1 MIKIKMP
8 SEKVKEVFNKC
19 ISQVADKDLKI
30 LLKSCEKE
38 LDADEKLYIKAG
50 EENKLCEFPPK
61 DKVNGVV
68 SIEEMKK
75 IYTYRMVGLK
85 QPGRFYYNKLLNSVQ
100 ICPFCGVRD
109 VATLDHFLPKSKYA
123 TTVVTPANLIPSCRD
138 CNSNKDIYTASD
150 LYDEVWHPYFDD
162 FQGVRWLYCFLQS
175 SEPLEITFYID
186 TSKPDIKDED
196 KNKINNSFHVF
207 KLKTLYEIHALKELN
222 DIEIYMKKLRNEVD
236 SLDVK
241 EHLAW
246 IYESNKIVNK
256 NSWKTALYDELKD
269 NEWYIND
276 YLLN

>member
-1 MIKIKMP
+1 MIKIEMP

-50 EENKLCEFPPK
+50 KENKLCEFPQK
-61 DKVNGVV
+61 DRVNGFV

-75 IYTYRMVGLK
+75 VYTYRMVGLK

-162 FQGVRWLYCFLQS
+162 FQEVRWLYCSLQS

-186 TSKPDIKDED
+186 TSKPDIE
-196 KNKINNSFHVF
+196 
-207 KLKTLYEIHALKELN
+207 KE
-222 DIEIYMKKLRNEVD
+222 KK
-236 SLDVK
+236 
-241 EHLAW
+241 
-246 IYESNKIVNK
+246 
-256 NSWKTALYDELKD
+256 
-269 NEWYIND
+269 
-276 YLLN
+276 